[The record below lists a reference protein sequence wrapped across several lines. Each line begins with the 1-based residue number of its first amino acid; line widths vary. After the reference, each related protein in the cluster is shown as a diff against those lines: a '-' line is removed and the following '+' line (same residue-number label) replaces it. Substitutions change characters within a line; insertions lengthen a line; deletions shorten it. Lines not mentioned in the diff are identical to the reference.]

1 MQLQEVPNHL
11 VVVGG
16 GYIGLELGTAYA
28 KFGAKVTIL
37 EDRIQFCPGQIYP
50 NKTVKRHLKEIGI
63 TVITDALVQGG
74 ENTGD
79 EVNVHVQVDG
89 KEEIIQGDYCLVS
102 IGRNQTQVKL
112 VWKISE

>member
-1 MQLQEVPNHL
+1 M
-11 VVVGG
+11 
-16 GYIGLELGTAYA
+16 GYN
-28 KFGAKVTIL
+28 FVRTIL
-37 EDRIQFCPGQIYP
+37 S
-50 NKTVKRHLKEIGI
+50 NKNSKTSFKGNGI

-102 IGRNQTQVKL
+102 IGRKPNTGKL